1 MTQQTN
7 ITVKKYDGVTDVTYT
22 AVRPASGGQPAVW
35 QAPTLGTAA
44 AHMPELRIKSSK
56 NKAGT
61 VSRVEG
67 VLVYPEIVTATDG
80 SKSIANKTIVS
91 VNITNPSNMA
101 ISSVQEGIAQAL
113 NAFAHVHV
121 KTQAIEGFAAV

>member
-7 ITVKKYDGVTDVTYT
+7 ITVKKYDGVTDIVYT
-22 AVRPASGGQPAVW
+22 AVRPAAGGTPAVW
-35 QAPTLGTAA
+35 LAPTLGTAV
-44 AHMPELRIKSSK
+44 AHQPELRIKSSN

-67 VLVYPEIVTATDG
+67 ILVYPEVITATDG
-80 SKSIANKTIVS
+80 SKSIANKAIVS
-91 VNITNPSNMA
+91 VNVTNPKGMA
-101 ISSVQEGIAQAL
+101 TTAVQEAIAQAL
-113 NAFAHVHV
+113 NLFASAHV